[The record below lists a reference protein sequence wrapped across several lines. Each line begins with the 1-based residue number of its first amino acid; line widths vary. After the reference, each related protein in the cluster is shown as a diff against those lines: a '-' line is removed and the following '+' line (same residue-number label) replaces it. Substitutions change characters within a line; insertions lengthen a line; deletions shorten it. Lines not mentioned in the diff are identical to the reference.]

1 VIGENGR
8 MAAPITAEAMSTRV
22 VRHCSQRGRWEMAF
36 GMPDPHLG
44 AHVQGSYVGYVEA
57 AVGPMRRQQVPF
69 AGVPL
74 IISFGPTISILD
86 PHDPA
91 QSQPYCSF
99 VAGLYDHFV
108 VTEYSG
114 VQHGVEVIFTPIGA
128 ARFLGLPLGE
138 LVNRVIDLDDIL
150 GSAARRLAAQLAEA
164 PGWSARFALLD
175 RFILA
180 RLSEARPVAP
190 FVAWAWEQLVENDGA
205 RPIGALAAEIGCS
218 RKHLIHGF
226 RAEFGLPPKT
236 MARLLRFQRA
246 TDLIKRDSGVRWAEL
261 ALACGYYDQ
270 AHLIRDFREFAD
282 STPVEFLR
290 RHLPDSGGVAAV

>member
-1 VIGENGR
+1 MATALTADTGR
-8 MAAPITAEAMSTRV
+8 THI
-22 VRHCSQRGRWEMAF
+22 VRHRSARGRWEMAF
-36 GMPDPHLG
+36 GTPDARLG
-44 AHVQGSYVGYVEA
+44 AHVQGPYVGYVEQA
-57 AVGPMRRQQVPF
+57 AGPMRRQQVPF

-74 IISFGPTISILD
+74 IISFGPTIGILD
-86 PHDPA
+86 PRHPA
-91 QSQPYCSF
+91 PGQPYRSF

-114 VQHGVEVIFTPIGA
+114 AQHGVEVIFTPIGA

-138 LVNRVIDLDDIL
+138 LVNRVIDLDDLL
-150 GSAARRLAAQLAEA
+150 GPVVKRLAAQLAEA
-164 PGWSARFALLD
+164 PGWSARFAILD

-180 RLSEARPVAP
+180 RLADARPVAP
-190 FVAWAWEQLVENDGA
+190 FVAWAWQQLAESDGA

-226 RAEFGLPPKT
+226 REELGLPPKT
-236 MARLLRFQRA
+236 VARILRFQRA
-246 TDLIKRDSGVRWAEL
+246 TDLIKRGKGVRWAEI

-282 STPVEFLR
+282 STPREFLR
-290 RHLPDSGGVAAV
+290 RHLPDSGGVAAA